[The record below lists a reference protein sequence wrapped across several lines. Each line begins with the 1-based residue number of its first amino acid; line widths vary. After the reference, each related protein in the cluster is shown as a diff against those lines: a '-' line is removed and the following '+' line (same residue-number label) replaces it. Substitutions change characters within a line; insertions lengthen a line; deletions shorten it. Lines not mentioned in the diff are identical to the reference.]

1 MKVFMTPETL
11 QNLTPAGLDAVI
23 EHFKEIHN
31 QARVKEHAAN
41 TLLVKARMEQ
51 FRRKNAFDRSDLDY
65 ID

>member
-1 MKVFMTPETL
+1 MKQETL

-23 EHFKEIHN
+23 EHFKEMHN

-51 FRRKNAFDRSDLDY
+51 FKRKNALGQSDLD
-65 ID
+65 